1 MYLEAVSFKLAL
13 NLIFDLEANGLSC
26 TYLKVDLWDLYT
38 GVRQK
43 KIFKSL
49 TEAKAFFTETYVGYT
64 LSDRAGS
71 IVGIEVFR
79 TSGTFDFSIGI
90 NGDDIVGTTYRLY
103 QSRTYD
109 SARNESFQRVTDFQL
124 SNAQAI
130 VDSYRD
136 IYLRFIDPYSTIYA
150 FIYAKP
156 GYFRHTTAFEAE
168 RLKIMNKEI

>member
-26 TYLKVDLWDLYT
+26 THLKVDLWDLYT

-43 KIFKSL
+43 KIFKTL
-49 TEAKAFFTETYVGYT
+49 TEATTFFTETYAGYT

-90 NGDDIVGTTYRLY
+90 NGDDIVGTTYKLY
-103 QSRTYD
+103 QSKTYD
-109 SARNESFQRVTDFQL
+109 SFRNQSFQRVTDFQL
-124 SNAQAI
+124 SNAQSI
-130 VDSYRD
+130 IDTYRE
-136 IYLRFIDPYSTIYA
+136 IYFRFIDPYSTIYA